1 MQDDSEWDAD
11 DQLVTN
17 NDSENS
23 ESSMDEPE
31 LPLAATDVQHSVWET
46 YTMINTCSRTHT
58 QVERDIVTDR

>member
-31 LPLAATDVQHSVWET
+31 LPLAATDVQHLVWET
-46 YTMINTCSRTHT
+46 YTMINTC
-58 QVERDIVTDR
+58 

>member
-1 MQDDSEWDAD
+1 LSHLLHTIVCVRMQDDSEWDAD

-31 LPLAATDVQHSVWET
+31 LPLAATDVQHLV
-46 YTMINTCSRTHT
+46 
-58 QVERDIVTDR
+58 